1 MAEKM
6 VDREFL
12 RLAGKT
18 PMSTVAATE
27 RPAAS
32 LIPKQTLY
40 EKLTGIVGILQILFT
55 GAFRHYAVGPP
66 SPSWPLLASTL
77 VYLIRVNSVR
87 TSRKNV
93 AAPPKSRAQLVAVAQ
108 QKSLLDNLALKNDAV
123 PGAVVKEIEIPVR
136 KRELPGLLN
145 ELSKQES
152 GDRTIGAEWTISDS
166 LLKSAGSAYQEPRAK
181 VVLFL
186 HGGAH
191 IRLSPRTHRR
201 TVAAISRELKCRV
214 LSVDYRL
221 SPGVVFPASTL
232 DSVAAYLYLTEEL
245 GIAASDIIVSGDS
258 AGGNL
263 CLTLMQYLRDADLPQ
278 VGAAYLLSPWCDLS
292 TSFASWNYNT
302 NSDYIAIDNEEDPY
316 HAPYLYLS
324 DVYPRTAASRAD
336 YHEKKASG
344 YVSQALAPL
353 EALKNLPPMLVH
365 TGGLETLVDENITL
379 VRRLRLA
386 DGKNDVTH
394 QLWTDGVHV
403 FQALQDRRSGASA
416 FREAGKWYARLL
428 SSEGAE
434 KNNAGWTTKVD
445 ELLEAEKTARVAR
458 AGPIK
463 PVKPADP
470 TWKFVRSVERLQDP
484 ACKSDAHEMAR
495 KAADEAARV
504 TGAKAEAEVFRPVR
518 A

>member
-1 MAEKM
+1 
-6 VDREFL
+6 
-12 RLAGKT
+12 
-18 PMSTVAATE
+18 
-27 RPAAS
+27 
-32 LIPKQTLY
+32 
-40 EKLTGIVGILQILFT
+40 
-55 GAFRHYAVGPP
+55 
-66 SPSWPLLASTL
+66 
-77 VYLIRVNSVR
+77 
-87 TSRKNV
+87 
-93 AAPPKSRAQLVAVAQ
+93 
-108 QKSLLDNLALKNDAV
+108 
-123 PGAVVKEIEIPVR
+123 
-136 KRELPGLLN
+136 
-145 ELSKQES
+145 
-152 GDRTIGAEWTISDS
+152 
-166 LLKSAGSAYQEPRAK
+166 
-181 VVLFL
+181 
-186 HGGAH
+186 
-191 IRLSPRTHRR
+191 
-201 TVAAISRELKCRV
+201 
-214 LSVDYRL
+214 
-221 SPGVVFPASTL
+221 
-232 DSVAAYLYLTEEL
+232 
-245 GIAASDIIVSGDS
+245 
-258 AGGNL
+258 
-263 CLTLMQYLRDADLPQ
+263 MQYLRDADLPQ
-278 VGAAYLLSPWCDLS
+278 VGVAYLLSPWCDLS

-302 NSDYIAIDNEEDPY
+302 VSRCPRSAASGMSALIGFCMCTQNSDYIAIDNEEDPY

-386 DGKNDVTH
+386 DDKNNVTH
-394 QLWTDGVHV
+394 QIWTDGVHV